1 MIQTSEWKNVFVIM
15 IGILYLMA
23 NFNFIHEQLENNLF
37 RQKSNF
43 FFSSLFVLWVS
54 SQVTQWIFIFHH
66 TRWQNIKLPGIFP
79 VNIIEFS

>member
-1 MIQTSEWKNVFVIM
+1 MIQTSERKNVIM

-43 FFSSLFVLWVS
+43 FFSSLFVLSMS
-54 SQVTQWIFIFHH
+54 SQVT
-66 TRWQNIKLPGIFP
+66 
-79 VNIIEFS
+79 